1 MKQINTAK
9 LHSKKKK
16 HMPFKE
22 LHTEQKYK
30 KKKTTVDMRISWSSA
45 VELSGRYIYFLY
57 I

>member
-9 LHSKKKK
+9 LHSKKN
-16 HMPFKE
+16 HLPFKE